1 MMDKAA
7 IDRLATAVH
16 ALYDPNRRLAE
27 AVSAVFADAA
37 KRDGTSREQEL
48 HLRLVDGLARHREF
62 QARQQAKYGDVEALA
77 LRMSASGGMPAAR
90 IWC

>member
-1 MMDKAA
+1 MDEAA
-7 IDRLATAVH
+7 LGRFAEAVAAAH
-16 ALYDPNRRLAE
+16 DPVGRLAE

-37 KRDGTSREQEL
+37 KRDGTSQEL
-48 HLRLVDGLARHREF
+48 QLRLADGLARHREF

-77 LRMSASGGMPAAR
+77 DRMSARGGRPAAR